1 MKEKDFDF
9 KQVGK
14 RMPYRM
20 DKDALDRVTRNVL
33 DACEKE
39 NDSRKSNLHRL
50 KSRKY
55 YFYYALGA
63 VAAVLFLFVY
73 IGIGHQD
80 SSDPI
85 RTAGVQTIDSLR
97 QFPVISERYAGDISD
112 TTFPKDLRTGVS
124 SPKKG
129 VQALNSSA
137 SSLTEDKLPTDE
149 LIDELS
155 DEDLLFLTEITGG
168 TVADQWYN

>member
-1 MKEKDFDF
+1 MKENDFDF

-14 RMPYRM
+14 RMPYRV
-20 DKDALDRVTRNVL
+20 DKDTLDRVTRNVM

-39 NDSRKSNLHRL
+39 NYSRKSNVHRL
-50 KSRKY
+50 KSRKL
-55 YFYYALGA
+55 YFYYAWGA

-73 IGIGHQD
+73 IGIRHQD
-80 SSDPI
+80 TSGLI
-85 RTAGVQTIDSLR
+85 RTVDVQTIDSLH
-97 QFPVISERYAGDISD
+97 QFYVVPERYAGDISD
-112 TTFPKDLRTGVS
+112 TAFPNGLRMRPSSKKDI
-124 SPKKG
+124 
-129 VQALNSSA
+129 QALNSSA
-137 SSLTEDKLPTDE
+137 SLLTGDKLPTDE